1 MTFTIY
7 LALQKTQKLGLFIG
21 LNKIGEGSIMQENDT
36 SNTFSDNLLV
46 LKDIQ
51 NRLKT
56 IKNGPLKSINQNI
69 NSNDAVNKKEN
80 IESILCV
87 KIKKK
92 NIDKVNF
99 GVNVN
104 IGCDV
109 LNDYLFNKKILNIS
123 LNFNLRNLS
132 TEQNMVYFIHDINNK
147 SLLTSFATK
156 NSEQNKIDLND
167 NISLLQNKIES
178 DSKLSFFIPIFQS
191 YDNYDDFYDAIYD
204 VTLDISYMEND

>member
-36 SNTFSDNLLV
+36 SKTFSDNLLV

>member
-1 MTFTIY
+1 
-7 LALQKTQKLGLFIG
+7 
-21 LNKIGEGSIMQENDT
+21 MQENDT
-36 SNTFSDNLLV
+36 PKIFSNNLLV

-56 IKNGPLKSINQNI
+56 IKDGPLNSINQNI
-69 NSNDAVNKKEN
+69 TFKNDVDKKEN

-87 KIKKK
+87 KIKKR

-109 LNDYLFNKKILNIS
+109 LNDYLINKKILNIS
-123 LNFNLRNLS
+123 LNFNLKNLS
-132 TEQNMVYFIHDINNK
+132 NEQNMVYFIHDLNNK
-147 SLLTSFATK
+147 SLLTPFTTK
-156 NSEQNKIDLND
+156 NSEQNKINLND

-178 DSKLSFFIPIFQS
+178 ESKLSFFIPIFQS
-191 YDNYDDFYDAIYD
+191 YDNYDEFYDAIHD
-204 VTLDISYMEND
+204 VTLDFNYIENN